1 MILLIGGEKGGPG
14 KTTIAT
20 NLAAMRTD
28 DIEDVLLVDT
38 DRQPTSSYWCSLR
51 EDNGIFPRVASIQ
64 KYDKSVRTE
73 VLELMRKYTDPE
85 KAKQQ
90 GRAPVNERQ
99 KGHILPVDAV
109 DFDEEE
115 EVPADAAEADDA
127 ETDAVEEEKENSPD
141 NCDSTEE

>member
-1 MILLIGGEKGGPG
+1 MFSYQFLRVISIAFFAL
-14 KTTIAT
+14 TIAA
-20 NLAAMRTD
+20 LV
-28 DIEDVLLVDT
+28 VL
-38 DRQPTSSYWCSLR
+38 
-51 EDNGIFPRVASIQ
+51 II
-64 KYDKSVRTE
+64 
-73 VLELMRKYTDPE
+73 LMRKYTDPE

-109 DFDEEE
+109 VFDEEE